1 MTKKNSLFYYLG
13 VLYFCLF
20 QELSL
25 ILQVKT
31 ECDMLIDIVLIIVGV
46 ALVLKGADWLT
57 EGASAL
63 ARRMGVPEIVIGLT
77 IVAAGT
83 SAPELFVS
91 LVSALKGTPD
101 MAVGNVVGS
110 NTMNAMLIV
119 GCAAMVAPMVISHAT
134 VKKDMPFAVGASLLL
149 MLLAFDNELSLIDG
163 IILMAGF
170 AVFMA
175 YTLRQARGGH
185 DGQRAEDETV
195 PEGEPAASGKS
206 ATDRSPLVSAVYML
220 VGLAMLVAG
229 SNVFVDSASNVALS
243 LGISEAVVGLTVVAG
258 GTSLP
263 ELATSVVAA
272 RKGQSAIAIG
282 NVIGSNVFNIL
293 MILGVTGVIS
303 PLHIEGITTLDMV
316 VMLASIFLVW
326 LFSRTRY
333 TVERWEG
340 AVLVGGYLA
349 YLCWLISSL

>member
-1 MTKKNSLFYYLG
+1 MILT
-13 VLYFCLF
+13 
-20 QELSL
+20 L
-25 ILQVKT
+25 ILMTTMIINVL
-31 ECDMLIDIVLIIVGV
+31 LIVVGV
-46 ALVLKGADWLT
+46 ALVLFGADKLT

-63 ARRMGVPEIVIGLT
+63 ARRLNVPEIIIGLT

-91 LVSALKGTPD
+91 LVSALNDTPD

-119 GCAAMVAPMVISHAT
+119 GTAALVAPMVISPST
-134 VKKDMPFAVGASLLL
+134 VKKDIPCSVLASILLAV
-149 MLLAFDNELSLIDG
+149 LAFDGFLGRFDG
-163 IILMAGF
+163 IVLLLGF
-170 AVFMA
+170 AAFMA
-175 YTLRQARGGH
+175 YTLVQSKA
-185 DGQRAEDETV
+185 
-195 PEGEPAASGKS
+195 GKDDVVKES
-206 ATDRSPLVSAVYML
+206 SPVWKNILYIVF
-220 VGLAMLVAG
+220 GLAGLVVG
-229 SNVFVDSASNVALS
+229 SNLFVDSASDVALS
-243 LGISEAVVGLTVVAG
+243 LGISEAVVGLTIVAG

-293 MILGVTGVIS
+293 LILGLTSAIT
-303 PLHIEGITTLDMV
+303 PLEIEGITTIDMA
-316 VMLASIFLVW
+316 VMLLSVILVW

-340 AVLVGGYLA
+340 GLLLVIYIGYLV
-349 YLCWLISSL
+349 WLITNL

>member
-1 MTKKNSLFYYLG
+1 MMTLIGMTMMIFDIIFIVLG
-13 VLYFCLF
+13 V
-20 QELSL
+20 
-25 ILQVKT
+25 T
-31 ECDMLIDIVLIIVGV
+31 
-46 ALVLKGADWLT
+46 LVLWGADRLT
-57 EGASAL
+57 EGASSL
-63 ARRMGVPEIVIGLT
+63 ARRMNVPEMIIGLT

-119 GCAAMVAPMVISHAT
+119 GCAAAVAPMVISRST
-134 VKKDMPFAVGASLLL
+134 VRKDIPFAIGATLLL
-149 MLLAFDNELSLIDG
+149 MALTYDGTLSWVDG
-163 IILMAGF
+163 IILLAGF
-170 AVFMA
+170 AAFMV
-175 YTLRQARGGH
+175 YTLRQAKAGSSEEE
-185 DGQRAEDETV
+185 AT
-195 PEGEPAASGKS
+195 ATNMKTGK
-206 ATDRSPLVSAVYML
+206 AVLYL
-220 VGLAMLVAG
+220 IGGLAGLVVG
-229 SNVFVDSASNVALS
+229 SNVFVDHASNLAFS

-293 MILGVTGVIS
+293 MILGLTGVIC
-303 PLHIEGITTLDMV
+303 PLEIEGITLVDQA
-316 VMLASIFLVW
+316 VMLVSIVLVW

-340 AVLVGGYLA
+340 ALLVGGYLV
-349 YLCWLISSL
+349 YLAWLITSL

>member
-1 MTKKNSLFYYLG
+1 MMIFDLFFIVLG
-13 VLYFCLF
+13 VW
-20 QELSL
+20 
-25 ILQVKT
+25 
-31 ECDMLIDIVLIIVGV
+31 
-46 ALVLKGADWLT
+46 LVLFGADKLT

-63 ARRMGVPEIVIGLT
+63 ARRMNVPEMIIGLT
-77 IVAAGT
+77 VVAAGT

-119 GCAAMVAPMVISHAT
+119 GCAAMVAPMSISRST
-134 VKKDMPFAVGASLLL
+134 VKKDIPFAIAASVLLALLSLNHYLGLVDGILLL
-149 MLLAFDNELSLIDG
+149 M
-163 IILMAGF
+163 GF
-170 AVFMA
+170 ATFMA
-175 YTLRQARGGH
+175 YTLMQAKTAGAEEVQTELSPVWKNVAYLLGGLL
-185 DGQRAEDETV
+185 G
-195 PEGEPAASGKS
+195 
-206 ATDRSPLVSAVYML
+206 LVL
-220 VGLAMLVAG
+220 G
-229 SNVFVDSASNVALS
+229 SNVFVDHASSVAAS
-243 LGISEAVVGLTVVAG
+243 LGISEGVIGLTVVAG

-293 MILGVTGVIS
+293 MILGVTAAIS
-303 PLHIEGITTLDMV
+303 PLQIEGITTIDMA
-316 VMLASIFLVW
+316 VMLASVALIW

-340 AVLVGGYLA
+340 ALLVVGYLV
-349 YLCWLISSL
+349 YLVWLIISL

>member
-1 MTKKNSLFYYLG
+1 
-13 VLYFCLF
+13 
-20 QELSL
+20 
-25 ILQVKT
+25 
-31 ECDMLIDIVLIIVGV
+31 MLIDIILIVLGV
-46 ALVLKGADWLT
+46 VLVLTGADRLT

-63 ARRMGVPEIVIGLT
+63 ARKMNIPEIIIGLT

-101 MAVGNVVGS
+101 LAVGNVVGS

-119 GCAAMVAPMVISHAT
+119 GCAAMVAPMVISRST
-134 VKKDMPFAVGASLLL
+134 VKKDIPFSVGASVLLI
-149 MLLAFDNELSLIDG
+149 LLAFDSFMSRIDG
-163 IILMAGF
+163 IILLIGF

-175 YTLRQARGGH
+175 YTLLQAKK
-185 DGQRAEDETV
+185 GQVED
-195 PEGEPAASGKS
+195 AGKVKQINPWLS
-206 ATDRSPLVSAVYML
+206 TLYVVL
-220 VGLAMLVAG
+220 GLAMLVAG
-229 SNVFVDSASNVALS
+229 SNLFVDSASSLAYALDV
-243 LGISEAVVGLTVVAG
+243 SEGVVGLTVVAG

-293 MILGVTGVIS
+293 LILGLTATIS
-303 PLHIEGITTLDMV
+303 PLQIEGITTIDMA
-316 VMLASIFLVW
+316 VMLLSVALVW
-326 LFSRTRY
+326 LFSFTKF

-340 AVLVGGYLA
+340 ALLVVGYLA
-349 YLCWLISSL
+349 YLGWLISNL

>member
-1 MTKKNSLFYYLG
+1 MIFDIIFIVLG
-13 VLYFCLF
+13 V
-20 QELSL
+20 
-25 ILQVKT
+25 T
-31 ECDMLIDIVLIIVGV
+31 
-46 ALVLKGADWLT
+46 LVLWGADRLT
-57 EGASAL
+57 EGASSL
-63 ARRMGVPEIVIGLT
+63 ARRMNVPEMIIGLT

-119 GCAAMVAPMVISHAT
+119 GCAAAVAPMVISRST
-134 VKKDMPFAVGASLLL
+134 VRKDIPFAIGATLL
-149 MLLAFDNELSLIDG
+149 MMALTYDGSLSWVDG
-163 IILMAGF
+163 IILLAGF
-170 AVFMA
+170 AAFMV
-175 YTLRQARGGH
+175 YTLRQAKAGSSEEE
-185 DGQRAEDETV
+185 AT
-195 PEGEPAASGKS
+195 ATNMKTGK
-206 ATDRSPLVSAVYML
+206 AVLYL
-220 VGLAMLVAG
+220 IGGLAGLVVG
-229 SNVFVDSASNVALS
+229 SNVFVDHASNLAFA

-293 MILGVTGVIS
+293 MILGLTGVIC
-303 PLHIEGITTLDMV
+303 PLEIEGITLVDQA
-316 VMLASIFLVW
+316 VMLVSIVLVW

-340 AVLVGGYLA
+340 VLLVCGYAAYLA
-349 YLCWLISSL
+349 WLIISL

>member
-1 MTKKNSLFYYLG
+1 MD
-13 VLYFCLF
+13 V
-20 QELSL
+20 
-25 ILQVKT
+25 
-31 ECDMLIDIVLIIVGV
+31 VLIVVGV
-46 ALVLKGADWLT
+46 ALVLFGADRLT

-63 ARRMGVPEIVIGLT
+63 ARRMNVPEIIIGLT

-101 MAVGNVVGS
+101 LAVGNVVGS

-119 GCAAMVAPMVISHAT
+119 GCAAMVAPMTISRST
-134 VKKDMPFAVGASLLL
+134 VKKDIPFSVGASVLLI
-149 MLLAFDNELSLIDG
+149 LLAVDSFLGRVDG
-163 IILMAGF
+163 IILLLGS

-175 YTLRQARGGH
+175 YTLMQAKTGST
-185 DGQRAEDETV
+185 DEVQAET
-195 PEGEPAASGKS
+195 
-206 ATDRSPLVSAVYML
+206 SPVWKNIVYL
-220 VGLAMLVAG
+220 VGGLLGLVLG
-229 SNVFVDSASNVALS
+229 SNLFVDSASSVAYALD
-243 LGISEAVVGLTVVAG
+243 ISEGVVGLTVVAG

-293 MILGVTGVIS
+293 LILGLTATIS
-303 PLHIEGITTLDMV
+303 PMEIEGITTIDMA
-316 VMLASIFLVW
+316 VMLISVALVW
-326 LFSRTRY
+326 MFSFTRY

-340 AVLVGGYLA
+340 AVLVGGYLV